1 MKVEL
6 DNVTL
11 GYSPLTGNIFA
22 GISLKDGKTWRHKKE
37 VTSDFLTCVI
47 HKWEGKTEIID
58 AGPDK
63 WEITVKKIK

>member
-11 GYSPLTGNIFA
+11 GYSSLSGSVFA
-22 GISLKDGKTWRHKKE
+22 GTYVRPGLWRHKVN
-37 VTSDFLTCVI
+37 VTQAFIDCAI
-47 HKWEGKTEIID
+47 HKWEGKTETITD
-58 AGPDK
+58 DEHE

>member
-11 GYSPLTGNIFA
+11 GYSPLSGSVFA
-22 GISLKDGKTWRHKKE
+22 GTNIRPRVWRHKVN
-37 VTSDFLTCVI
+37 VTQAFVHCAI
-47 HKWEGKTEIID
+47 EKWGNKTERYESDGKI
-58 AGPDK
+58 